1 MDVIITSALDRI
13 VCAGSNEG
21 GVNVFDYPS
30 FRMTMKVHHIYTH
43 YA

>member
-1 MDVIITSALDRI
+1 MNVRTSERSNT

-21 GVNVFDYPS
+21 GVGVFDYPS
-30 FRMTMKVHHIYTH
+30 FRKTVKVLLARVS